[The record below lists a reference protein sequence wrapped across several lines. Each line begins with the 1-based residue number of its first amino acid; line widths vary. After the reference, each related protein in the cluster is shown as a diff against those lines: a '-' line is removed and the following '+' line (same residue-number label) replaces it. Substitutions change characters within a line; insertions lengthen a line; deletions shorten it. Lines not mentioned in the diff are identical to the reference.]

1 MAFGRIHT
9 EVFKPTTI
17 RHGFAAV
24 GLILFNPNRV
34 LLHLT
39 HIRTPSP
46 PGSCGSSISGSGSG
60 SNSSM
65 LSLPVQTPSNPR
77 QL

>member
-17 RHGFAAV
+17 CHGFAAV

-34 LLHLT
+34 LSHLM

-46 PGSCGSSISGSGSG
+46 PGSCSSSISGSGSG
-60 SNSSM
+60 SNSSI
-65 LSLPVQTPSNPR
+65 LSLPV
-77 QL
+77 